1 MQKEI
6 RELITKDGQKIWQIT
21 TNDERFYGKQTTN
34 PTTGLPE
41 IIWLPSVTWIKNYYY
56 TSPYLVRWIADKG
69 LTESERI
76 KKEAGTKGDKIH
88 QATEQ
93 LEKDG
98 EIRIE
103 DKFLNKE
110 TGQME
115 ELTAEEL
122 EAVISYKDFI
132 DDTNAEILANEM
144 TVFSEKYAGTLDRI
158 FRING
163 QIYIIDLKS
172 SQSIRKD
179 MIIQLSAYSHTE
191 IDYTGLGITDEEW
204 KARKLAVLQLGYQK
218 NSKKY
223 KFTEIEDRYD
233 LFKLAYSVWQEE
245 NPDAKPK
252 QRDFPLVIKLQRSI
266 TNQKRVK
273 KLKK

>member
-6 RELITKDGQKIWQIT
+6 RELITKDGRKVWQIT
-21 TNDERFYGKQTTN
+21 TSDERFYGKQTTN

-76 KKEAGTKGDKIH
+76 KKEAGTRGDKIH

-115 ELTAEEL
+115 ELMAEEL

-132 DDTNAEILANEM
+132 DDTNAEILTNEM

-252 QRDFPLVIKLQRSI
+252 QKDFPLVIKLQRSI
-266 TNQKRVK
+266 ANQKRVK

>member
-21 TNDERFYGKQTTN
+21 TSDERFYGKQTTN

-76 KKEAGTKGDKIH
+76 KKEAGTRGDKIH

-132 DDTNAEILANEM
+132 DDTNTEILANEM

-252 QRDFPLVIKLQRSI
+252 QKDFPLVIKLQRSI
-266 TNQKRVK
+266 ANQKRVK

>member
-21 TNDERFYGKQTTN
+21 TSDERFYGKQTTN

-76 KKEAGTKGDKIH
+76 KKEAGTRGDKIH

-172 SQSIRKD
+172 SQNIRKD

-223 KFTEIEDRYD
+223 KFTEIKDRYD
-233 LFKLAYSVWQEE
+233 LFELAYSVWQEE

-252 QRDFPLVIKLQRSI
+252 QKDFPLVIKLQRSI
-266 TNQKRVK
+266 ANQKRVK

>member
-21 TNDERFYGKQTTN
+21 TSDERFYGKQTTN

-76 KKEAGTKGDKIH
+76 KKEAGTRGDKIH

-132 DDTNAEILANEM
+132 DDTNVEILANEM

-172 SQSIRKD
+172 SQNIRKD

-252 QRDFPLVIKLQRSI
+252 QKDFPLVIKLQKSI
-266 TNQKRVK
+266 ANQKRVK
-273 KLKK
+273 N

>member
-6 RELITKDGQKIWQIT
+6 RELIAKDGQRIWRIT
-21 TNDERFYGKQTTN
+21 TSDERFYGKQTTN

-76 KKEAGTKGDKIH
+76 KKEAGTRGDKIH

-252 QRDFPLVIKLQRSI
+252 QKDFPLVIKLQRSI
-266 TNQKRVK
+266 ANQKRVK

>member
-21 TNDERFYGKQTTN
+21 TSDERFYGKQTTN

-76 KKEAGTKGDKIH
+76 KKEAGTRGDKIH

-144 TVFSEKYAGTLDRI
+144 TVFGEKYSGTLDRI

-245 NPDAKPK
+245 NPEAKPK
-252 QRDFPLVIKLQRSI
+252 QKDFPLVIKLQRSI
-266 TNQKRVK
+266 ANQKRVK

>member
-6 RELITKDGQKIWQIT
+6 RELKIKDGQRVWQIT
-21 TNDERFYGKQTTN
+21 TSDERFYGKQTTN

-76 KKEAGTKGDKIH
+76 KKEAGTRGDKIH

-233 LFKLAYSVWQEE
+233 LFELAYSVWQEE

-252 QRDFPLVIKLQRSI
+252 QKDFPLVIKLQRSI
-266 TNQKRVK
+266 ANQKRVK

>member
-252 QRDFPLVIKLQRSI
+252 QKDFPLVIKLQRSI
-266 TNQKRVK
+266 ANQKRVK

>member
-6 RELITKDGQKIWQIT
+6 RELKTKDGQKIWQIT
-21 TNDERFYGKQTTN
+21 TSDERFYGKQTTN

-76 KKEAGTKGDKIH
+76 KKEAGTRGDKIH

-233 LFKLAYSVWQEE
+233 LFELAYSVWQEE
-245 NPDAKPK
+245 NPEAKPK
-252 QRDFPLVIKLQRSI
+252 QKDFPLVIKLQKSI
-266 TNQKRVK
+266 ANQKRVK

>member
-21 TNDERFYGKQTTN
+21 TSDERFYGKQTTN

-76 KKEAGTKGDKIH
+76 KKEAGTRGDKIH

-252 QRDFPLVIKLQRSI
+252 QKDFPLVIKFQRSI
-266 TNQKRVK
+266 ANQKRVK

>member
-21 TNDERFYGKQTTN
+21 TSDERFYGKQTTN

-76 KKEAGTKGDKIH
+76 KKEAGTRGDKIH

-204 KARKLAVLQLGYQK
+204 KARKLAILQLGYQK

-252 QRDFPLVIKLQRSI
+252 QKDFPLVIKLQRSI
-266 TNQKRVK
+266 ANQKRVK

>member
-21 TNDERFYGKQTTN
+21 TSDERFYGKQTTN

-233 LFKLAYSVWQEE
+233 LFELAYSVWQEE

-252 QRDFPLVIKLQRSI
+252 QKDFPLVIKLQRSI
-266 TNQKRVK
+266 ANQKRVK

>member
-21 TNDERFYGKQTTN
+21 TSDERFYGKQTTN

-76 KKEAGTKGDKIH
+76 KKEAGTRGDKIH

-132 DDTNAEILANEM
+132 DDTNAEILTNEM

-191 IDYTGLGITDEEW
+191 IDYTELGITDEEW

-252 QRDFPLVIKLQRSI
+252 QKDFPLVIKLQRSI
-266 TNQKRVK
+266 ANQKRVK

>member
-21 TNDERFYGKQTTN
+21 TSDERFYGKQTTN

-76 KKEAGTKGDKIH
+76 KKEAGTRGDKIH

-204 KARKLAVLQLGYQK
+204 KARKLVILQLGYQK

-223 KFTEIEDRYD
+223 KFTEIKDRYD
-233 LFKLAYSVWQEE
+233 LFELAYSVWREE

-252 QRDFPLVIKLQRSI
+252 QKDFPLVIKLQRSI
-266 TNQKRVK
+266 ANQKRVK

>member
-6 RELITKDGQKIWQIT
+6 RELIAKDGQRVWQIT
-21 TNDERFYGKQTTN
+21 TSDERFYGKQTTN

-76 KKEAGTKGDKIH
+76 KKEAGTRGDKIH

-115 ELTAEEL
+115 ELMAEEL

-223 KFTEIEDRYD
+223 KFTEIKDRYD
-233 LFKLAYSVWQEE
+233 LFELAYSVWQEE

-252 QRDFPLVIKLQRSI
+252 QKDFPLVIKLQRSI
-266 TNQKRVK
+266 ANQKRVK

>member
-21 TNDERFYGKQTTN
+21 TSDERFYGKQTTN

-76 KKEAGTKGDKIH
+76 KKEAGTRGDKIH

-233 LFKLAYSVWQEE
+233 LFELAYSVWQEE

-252 QRDFPLVIKLQRSI
+252 QKDFPLVIKLQRSI
-266 TNQKRVK
+266 ANQKRVK

>member
-21 TNDERFYGKQTTN
+21 TSDERFYGKQTTN

-233 LFKLAYSVWQEE
+233 LFEFAYSIWREE
-245 NPDAKPK
+245 NPEAKPK
-252 QRDFPLVIKLQRSI
+252 QKDFPLVIKLQRSN